1 MTQISKLN
9 ELREKLHKCPELSLE
24 EYYTQKILED
34 FIVKVTEGGTSFK
47 IFKPFHTSLV
57 VEYRN
62 GGDIPFKLIRADMD
76 ALPVTESENNGIVS
90 EKKGLMHA
98 CGHDVHMTIL
108 CGLISRT
115 AHEKPASNLL
125 FVFQPGEEGA
135 GGAKKMLETGFFDN
149 YAVDSVYALHV
160 TDDHDLGEVASN
172 GSILFA
178 IPREVDIIFKG
189 RSAHA
194 AYPEKGSNAL
204 SAAVFFLSSVEHII
218 RRSLNPTGVFLA
230 HFGKMTSGTARNI
243 VADHAKVEGTLR
255 AFKSDIMEK
264 GSLIIEKT
272 AAECAAGFGCTAEMK
287 VLGEY
292 VEVRNSPALFKKLQ
306 EVSQKT
312 GIKCIEKEGELV
324 GEDFGYFTRK
334 WPGILFWLGAR
345 KHGSDRKALHSQS
358 FFPSNDVISVGLEVM
373 SGLIK

>member
-24 EYYTQKILED
+24 EYKTQKILED
-34 FIVKVTEGGTSFK
+34 FIASTTADNSSFK

-57 VEYRN
+57 VEYKN
-62 GGDIPFKLIRADMD
+62 GGDTPFKLIRADMD

-90 EKKGLMHA
+90 ENKGIMHA

-108 CGLISRT
+108 CGIILRT
-115 AHEKPASNLL
+115 AQEKPVSNLL

-149 YAVDSVYALHV
+149 YAIDSVYALHV
-160 TDDHDLGEVASN
+160 TDDHGIGEVASN
-172 GSILFA
+172 GGILFA

-189 RSAHA
+189 KSAHA
-194 AYPEKGSNAL
+194 AYPEKGNNAL
-204 SAAVFFLSSVEHII
+204 SAAAFFLSSVEHVL

-230 HFGKMTSGTARNI
+230 HFGKITSGTARNI
-243 VADHAKVEGTLR
+243 VADNAKIEGTLR
-255 AFKSDIMEK
+255 AFKTEVMLQ
-264 GSLIIEKT
+264 GSSIIEKT
-272 AAECAAGFGCTAEMK
+272 AAECASSFGCAAEMK

-292 VEVRNSPALFKKLQ
+292 VEVRNAPVLFKKLQ
-306 EVSQKT
+306 EVSRMT
-312 GIKCIEKEGELV
+312 GMKCIEKDGELV
-324 GEDFGYFTRK
+324 GEDFGYFTQK
-334 WPGILFWLGAR
+334 WPGILFWLGTR
-345 KHGSDRKALHSQS
+345 KHGSDRKALHSQD

-373 SGLIK
+373 NGLIK

>member
-1 MTQISKLN
+1 MTLISKLN

-24 EYYTQKILED
+24 EYDTQKILED
-34 FIVKVTEGGTSFK
+34 FIVNVTEGCSSLK

-62 GGDIPFKLIRADMD
+62 GGDSPFKLIRADMD
-76 ALPVTESENNGIVS
+76 ALPVTESESNGIVS

-135 GGAKKMLETGFFDN
+135 GGAKKMLETGFFDS
-149 YAVDSVYALHV
+149 YAIDSVYALHV

-189 RSAHA
+189 KSAHA

-204 SAAVFFLSSVEHII
+204 SAAVFFLSSVEHIL

-255 AFKSDIMEK
+255 AFKSDVMK
-264 GSLIIEKT
+264 QGSAIIEKT
-272 AAECAAGFGCTAEMK
+272 AAECAAGFGCTAVMK

-306 EVSQKT
+306 EVSQKK

-324 GEDFGYFTRK
+324 GEDFGYFTQK
-334 WPGILFWLGAR
+334 WPGILFWLGAG
-345 KHGSDRKALHSQS
+345 KHDADRKALHSQD
-358 FFPSNDVISVGLEVM
+358 FFPSDDVIPVGLEVM
-373 SGLIK
+373 SQLIK